1 MKLILDIKDDK
12 ADHLLEVLKDLDYV
26 KTTLISAEKS
36 KFLEEMKEA
45 IINLNMVK
53 KGKLK
58 AKPIKQL
65 IDEL

>member
-1 MKLILDIKDDK
+1 MKLLLDIKDDK
-12 ADHLLEVLKDLDYV
+12 ADHLLEVLKDLSYV

-58 AKPIKQL
+58 AKSIKQL
-65 IDEL
+65 MR

>member
-58 AKPIKQL
+58 AKPIQQL

>member
-12 ADHLLEVLKDLDYV
+12 ADHLLEVLKDLAYV

-36 KFLEEMKEA
+36 KFMEEMKEA
-45 IINLNMVK
+45 VINLNKVK